1 MRVTRGLG
9 VVTIFAQSLKLET
22 LNRPL
27 ATSDIT
33 YCSFISQNYGDPD
46 QVRNCYLVGLNDL
59 DGAQTYVQD
68 VQAKYMNDLISIGVA
83 GTYIVSR
90 SILKSSFCLCVFL
103 NSTYYV

>member
-1 MRVTRGLG
+1 MR
-9 VVTIFAQSLKLET
+9 FSKLEN

-27 ATSDIT
+27 ATLILQI
-33 YCSFISQNYGDPD
+33 CSFISQNYGDPD

-83 GTYIVSR
+83 GTLETVQD
-90 SILKSSFCLCVFL
+90 FL
-103 NSTYYV
+103 IKLGIKPLR